1 MSHTVNCIVCN
12 KQFETF
18 HPNYLCCSAECGK
31 TNKMNKKY
39 LRMSGDWT
47 LYFKHLLSKKET
59 DVTAIDLVELLK
71 KQKGKCALSGTT
83 LTCEKVKGKYVKTN
97 ASIDRIIAGGGYN
110 IENIQLVCRA
120 VNSFRHDLTISE
132 FITWCKRVAKNGLR
146 KQKKTV

>member
-1 MSHTVNCIVCN
+1 MSHTVNCIICN

-47 LYFKHLLSKKET
+47 LYFKHLLSKKKT

-71 KQKGKCALSGTT
+71 KQKGKCALSGTP

-120 VNSFRHDLTISE
+120 VNSFRHDLTILE

-146 KQKKTV
+146 KQKKTL

>member
-1 MSHTVNCIVCN
+1 MTYTVNCTVCD

-18 HPNYLCCSAECGK
+18 HPNSLCCSAECGK
-31 TNKMNKKY
+31 TNKINKKY
-39 LRMSGDWT
+39 LRLSGNWE
-47 LYFKHLLSKKET
+47 LYFKHLLSKKESS
-59 DVTAIDLVELLK
+59 VSAKELVELLK
-71 KQKGKCALSGTT
+71 KQKGKCMLSGAL

-132 FITWCKRVAKNGLR
+132 FITWCKRVAKNGIR
-146 KQKKTV
+146 KQKKTI

>member
-1 MSHTVNCIVCN
+1 
-12 KQFETF
+12 
-18 HPNYLCCSAECGK
+18 
-31 TNKMNKKY
+31 MNKKY

-47 LYFKHLLSKKET
+47 LYFKHLLSKKKT

-71 KQKGKCALSGTT
+71 KQKGKCALSGTP

>member
-1 MSHTVNCIVCN
+1 
-12 KQFETF
+12 
-18 HPNYLCCSAECGK
+18 
-31 TNKMNKKY
+31 
-39 LRMSGDWT
+39 MSGDWT
-47 LYFKHLLSKKET
+47 LYFKHLLSKKKT

-71 KQKGKCALSGTT
+71 KQKGKCALSGTP

>member
-1 MSHTVNCIVCN
+1 MTYTVNCIVCD

-31 TNKMNKKY
+31 ANKINKKY
-39 LRMSGDWT
+39 LRLSGNWE
-47 LYFKHLLSKKET
+47 LYFKHLLSKKESS
-59 DVTAIDLVELLK
+59 VSAKELVELLK
-71 KQKGKCALSGTT
+71 KQKGKCALSGAL

>member
-1 MSHTVNCIVCN
+1 MSHIVNCIVCN

>member
-1 MSHTVNCIVCN
+1 MRYDVNCVVCN
-12 KQFETF
+12 KEFKTF
-18 HPNYLCCSAECGK
+18 HPKYLCCSAECGK

-39 LRMSGDWT
+39 LRMSGDWV
-47 LYFKHLLSKKET
+47 LYFNHLLSKKDT
-59 DVTAIDLVELLK
+59 DVTGIDLVKLLK
-71 KQKGKCALSGTT
+71 KQEGKCALSGET

-132 FITWCKRVAKNGLR
+132 FINWCKKVAKNGLR

>member
-47 LYFKHLLSKKET
+47 LYFKHLLSKKKT

-71 KQKGKCALSGTT
+71 EQKGKCALSGAP

>member
-1 MSHTVNCIVCN
+1 MYKINCAVCN
-12 KQFETF
+12 KEFETV
-18 HPNYLCCSAECGK
+18 HPRYVCCCAECGK
-31 TNKMNKKY
+31 THKVNMRYK
-39 LRMSGDWT
+39 RESGNWE

-59 DVTAIDLVELLK
+59 NITAKELVELLK
-71 KQKGKCALSGTT
+71 KQKGKCMLSGAL

>member
-1 MSHTVNCIVCN
+1 MYKVNCIVCDN
-12 KQFETF
+12 VFKTF
-18 HPNYLCCSAECGK
+18 HPKYLCCSAECGK
-31 TNKMNKKY
+31 THKTNTRYK
-39 LRMSGDWT
+39 RESGNWF
-47 LYFKHLLSKKET
+47 LYFKHLLSKKDT
-59 DVTAIDLVELLK
+59 DVTAQDLLTLLN
-71 KQKGKCALSGTT
+71 KQKGKCVLSGTK

-97 ASIDRIIAGGGYN
+97 ASIDRIIAGGEYN